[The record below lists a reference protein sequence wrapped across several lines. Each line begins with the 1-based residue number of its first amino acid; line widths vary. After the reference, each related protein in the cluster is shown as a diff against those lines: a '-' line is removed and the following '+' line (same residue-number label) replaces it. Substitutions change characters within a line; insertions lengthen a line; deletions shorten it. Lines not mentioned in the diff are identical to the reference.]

1 MKVFVNIYSVMSIK
15 HNKHARISPL
25 GGTREE
31 RIEKMLAN
39 RWQDL
44 EVIIDNVD
52 DPHNIGA
59 ILRTCDAVGV
69 GAVHLLYTEGKLP
82 RLKEIR
88 SDSAASATKWLNIY
102 KWTSIS
108 DCIADIRSR
117 NITIY
122 ATALDPKGK
131 PHFEYDLTK
140 PAAII
145 ISNETH
151 GITDELK
158 SYADHIIVIPMR
170 GFVQSLNV
178 SVAAAVVLE
187 EAMRQRITNHQA
199 SITNE

>member
-1 MKVFVNIYSVMSIK
+1 MSIQ
-15 HNKHARISPL
+15 HNEHDRISPM

-31 RIEKMLAN
+31 RIEKVMKD
-39 RWQDL
+39 RWLDL

-69 GAVHLLYTEGKLP
+69 GAVHLLYPEGNPP

-88 SDSAASATKWLNIY
+88 SDSAASATKWLNIT
-102 KWTSIS
+102 KWTSIT
-108 DCIADIRSR
+108 DCIADIKSR
-117 NITIY
+117 NLTIY

-131 PHFEYDLTK
+131 PHFSYDLTK
-140 PAAII
+140 PTAII
-145 ISNETH
+145 ISNEKD
-151 GITDELK
+151 GITAELK
-158 SYADHIIVIPMR
+158 SHADQIIAIPMR

-187 EAMRQRITNHQA
+187 ETMRQRMIL
-199 SITNE
+199 

>member
-1 MKVFVNIYSVMSIK
+1 MSIR
-15 HNKHARISPL
+15 HNKHDRISPL

-31 RIEKMLAN
+31 RINKIMRD

-69 GAVHLLYTEGKLP
+69 GVVHLLYPEGSPP
-82 RLKEIR
+82 RLREMR
-88 SDSAASATKWLNIY
+88 GDSAASAAKWLNMK
-102 KWTSIS
+102 KWTSIP
-108 DCIADIRSR
+108 DCVADIKSR
-117 NITIY
+117 NLTIY

-131 PHFEYDLTK
+131 PHFDYNLAN
-140 PAAII
+140 PSAII

-151 GITDELK
+151 GITAELK
-158 SYADHIIVIPMR
+158 SLADHIIAIPMR

-178 SVAAAVVLE
+178 SVTAAVVLE
-187 EAMRQRITNHQA
+187 EAMRQRISNHQVP
-199 SITNE
+199 ITN